1 MKMIDTDALKKY
13 ARIYYLYFVQY
24 MKSRMIYK
32 TDFVLGASAQL
43 VSTAVS
49 LAFLTLVF
57 TQIENLQGWTFNEML
72 FLAGFGG
79 TVIFTQNVFF
89 FNIIRLGE
97 EYIIKGKLD
106 RFLVRPLN
114 PLFQVYADSV
124 HDNNMPKVIANLALI
139 FSAGYQIGLNPD
151 LLMITY
157 AAFSMLSGMLV
168 AASIYLLFSSTAF
181 WTGTSRNAVWLIF
194 RLSNFRKYP
203 IDIFALAIQGL
214 LVTLV
219 PLAFASFFPA
229 SYILGKEGFE
239 AWKLITPFVG
249 PVFFYMAYRFWKV
262 GLSNYSSTGS

>member
-1 MKMIDTDALKKY
+1 MKEKIDPLKKY
-13 ARIYYLYFVQY
+13 ARIYYLYFIQY
-24 MKSRMIYK
+24 MKSRLIYK
-32 TDFVLGASAQL
+32 TDFVLGATAQL
-43 VSTAVS
+43 ISMATS

-57 TQIENLQGWTFNEML
+57 TQIESLQGWTFNEML

-79 TVIFTQNVFF
+79 TVIFAQNVFF
-89 FNIIRLGE
+89 FNIIRVGE
-97 EYIIKGKLD
+97 EYIIKGKMD
-106 RFLVRPLN
+106 RFLLRPLN
-114 PLFQVYADSV
+114 PLFQVYADDV
-124 HDNNMPKVIANLALI
+124 HDNNIPKVIANLALI
-139 FSAGYQIGLNPD
+139 FYAGYQIGLTPD

-229 SYILGKEGFE
+229 SFILGKEGFE

-249 PVFFYMAYRFWKV
+249 PVFFYIAYRFWKL

>member
-1 MKMIDTDALKKY
+1 MREKIQGLKKY
-13 ARIYYLYFVQY
+13 ATIYWLYFKQY
-24 MKSRMIYK
+24 WKSRLVYK
-32 TDFVLGASAQL
+32 TDFVLGASSQL
-43 VSTAVS
+43 ISVVVS

-97 EYIIKGKLD
+97 EYLITGDFD

-114 PLFQVYADSV
+114 PLFQVYADDV
-124 HDNNMPKVIANLALI
+124 HDNNVPKVIANLALI
-139 FSAGYQIGLNPD
+139 FYAGYQIGLTPN
-151 LLMITY
+151 LLTISY
-157 AAFSMLSGMLV
+157 AAFSMMSGMLV

-203 IDIFALAIQGL
+203 IEIFALVIQGL
-214 LVTLV
+214 LVTLI

-239 AWKLITPFVG
+239 TWKLITPVIG
-249 PVFFYMAYRFWKV
+249 PVFFYVAYRFWNL
-262 GLSNYSSTGS
+262 GLGNYSSTGS

>member
-1 MKMIDTDALKKY
+1 MKQKFEALKKY
-13 ARIYYLYFVQY
+13 ARIYWLYFKQY
-24 MKSRMIYK
+24 WKSRLVYK
-32 TDFVLGASAQL
+32 TDFILGASAQL
-43 VSTAVS
+43 ISTLTS

-79 TVIFTQNVFF
+79 TAIFAQNVFF
-89 FNIIRLGE
+89 FNIIRVGE
-97 EYIIKGKLD
+97 EYIIKGKMD

-114 PLFQVYADSV
+114 PLFQVYADDV
-124 HDNNMPKVIANLALI
+124 HDNNIPKVIANFGLI
-139 FSAGYQIGLNPD
+139 FYAGYQIGLSLD

-157 AAFSMLSGMLV
+157 AGFSMVSGMLV

-203 IDIFALAIQGL
+203 IEIFALAIQGL
-214 LVTLV
+214 LVTLI

-239 AWKLITPFVG
+239 TWKLITPFIG
-249 PVFFYMAYRFWKV
+249 PVFFYIAYRFWKL
-262 GLSNYSSTGS
+262 GLRNYSSTGS

>member
-1 MKMIDTDALKKY
+1 MGERTDTVKKY
-13 ARIYYLYFVQY
+13 GKIYYLYFIQY
-24 MKSRMIYK
+24 MKSRLIYK
-32 TDFVLGASAQL
+32 TDFVLGATAQL
-43 VSTAVS
+43 ISMAVS

-57 TQIENLQGWTFNEML
+57 TQIESLQGWTFNEML

-79 TVIFTQNVFF
+79 AVIFTQNVFF
-89 FNIIRLGE
+89 FNIIRVGE
-97 EYIIKGKLD
+97 SYILTGKLD

-114 PLFQVYADSV
+114 PLFQVYSDEV
-124 HDNNMPKVIANLALI
+124 HDNNIPKVIANFALI
-139 FSAGYQIGLNPD
+139 FYAGYQIGLTPD
-151 LLMITY
+151 LLMVTY
-157 AAFSMLSGMLV
+157 AAFSMLSGMLT

-203 IDIFALAIQGL
+203 IDIYALAIQGL

-229 SYILGKEGFE
+229 SFILGKEGLE
-239 AWKLITPFVG
+239 TWKMITPFVG
-249 PVFFYMAYRFWKV
+249 PVFFYVAYRFWKK